1 MFTTKVVT
9 YYLSPR
15 YSIILL
21 SLVYFWVSSC
31 YYLIMHCIELL
42 NIVLVI
48 AIISATFL
56 QLQKYLRENTKI
68 TISYDDEIDVIIL
81 SAISFCPHY
90 LEILDDTQRKMTFEE
105 WYREKELNTSDFN
118 DKAIQYVCI
127 ASGYVHYSFSFLR
140 TGNSSFRKTLLVKFL
155 AYIGSYFVI
164 SYVIFFI
171 LVDNMEKFILHKAI
185 QFGNNLITLL
195 VINARRI

>member
-1 MFTTKVVT
+1 
-9 YYLSPR
+9 
-15 YSIILL
+15 
-21 SLVYFWVSSC
+21 
-31 YYLIMHCIELL
+31 MHCIELL

-56 QLQKYLRENTKI
+56 QLQKYLRENKKI
-68 TISYDDEIDVIIL
+68 TISYDDEIGAVM
-81 SAISFCPHY
+81 SAISICPQY
-90 LEILDDTQRKMTFEE
+90 LEVVLDDTQRNMTFEE
-105 WYREKELNTSDFN
+105 WFREKELITSDFN
-118 DKAIQYVCI
+118 DKAIQYVRI